1 MSGGISEKALKGGY
15 FFGAGLLEE
24 ADGFICGELGCERG
38 VIIYDPNVRRLW
50 SEGLRKCFKRLNILG
65 ELELPGGEKSKSL
78 AEVEK
83 IFAFLLEAGADRR
96 TCVIACGGGVTGDL
110 AGFAASAF
118 MRGLPLINLPT
129 TLLAMVDSSIGGK
142 NGVDFMGAK
151 NMIGSFYKPR
161 LIAADVR
168 FLETLPLSEI
178 KNGLA
183 ELVKALF
190 LRPEAFMRLRDDAL
204 KNESFSDD
212 FNNLYPYIREA
223 AIVKLD
229 ITEKDPYDRGERF
242 MLNWGH
248 TFGHALEAASD
259 YSLAHGQAVAIGI
272 IASFILA
279 DKLQI
284 LKEPLLSGMK
294 STFNSLGLPAA
305 IPEAV
310 DTDRVLEYFCY
321 DKKCEKGR
329 PVFILPERLG
339 KLIRYGEVSA
349 DVLRGVLKALSR

>member
-1 MSGGISEKALKGGY
+1 
-15 FFGAGLLEE
+15 
-24 ADGFICGELGCERG
+24 
-38 VIIYDPNVRRLW
+38 
-50 SEGLRKCFKRLNILG
+50 
-65 ELELPGGEKSKSL
+65 
-78 AEVEK
+78 
-83 IFAFLLEAGADRR
+83 
-96 TCVIACGGGVTGDL
+96 
-110 AGFAASAF
+110 
-118 MRGLPLINLPT
+118 
-129 TLLAMVDSSIGGK
+129 
-142 NGVDFMGAK
+142 
-151 NMIGSFYKPR
+151 
-161 LIAADVR
+161 
-168 FLETLPLSEI
+168 
-178 KNGLA
+178 
-183 ELVKALF
+183 
-190 LRPEAFMRLRDDAL
+190 MRLRDDAL